1 MSPTLAMGGSGHR
14 NSAPFRRR
22 SSRAYVSLYAAIAIV
37 LGFALFVF
45 SPLPDSI
52 DHHRDAVVSQLKG
65 ATVDNIHFATSHSG
79 NVTENTIESATESVF
94 SSAKLSTTASATAS
108 TTEGAMAESTGTTT
122 TGSTHTAT
130 EEATEKATEK
140 ATGNVPENAI
150 NNATG
155 NATGLSHSSLN
166 KGGPRYAYATFL
178 AGDSSALAEDKILEH
193 DKYFVATRILSYQLL
208 HAPETKS
215 KHDYPFIVLVTSDVS
230 TEKRER
236 LRKDGAIV
244 WEAPAMDAG
253 WVKTDVST
261 WQNVMSKLRLWEL
274 TEYERIC
281 FLDGDTIL
289 TDTMDGIFEDAAATM
304 QESGKDQ
311 EATEADEAAV
321 PSTYVF
327 AGVPEPKMKHHYP
340 PSDKEGDWYNINY
353 LNAGF
358 FVLQPSQELL
368 SYYTSLT
375 TLEDRFDPHLPEQNL
390 LNYAHRR
397 EGNMPWKQLDSK
409 WNMHYPSMDDLEGG
423 VVSLH
428 EKWWAPVNADLAPF
442 LLSWRWRMEGYY
454 EGIEGGKSES

>member
-1 MSPTLAMGGSGHR
+1 MGPSGYR
-14 NSAPFRRR
+14 NPSQFRRR

-37 LGFALFVF
+37 LGFALFVL

-52 DHHRDAVVSQLKG
+52 DHHRDAVVSHLKG
-65 ATVDNIHFATSHSG
+65 ATVDNIHFSTSNSG
-79 NVTENTIESATESVF
+79 NVADNITETATEAAF
-94 SSAKLSTTASATAS
+94 ASTTASATTKA
-108 TTEGAMAESTGTTT
+108 TESAVAESTGTTT
-122 TGSTHTAT
+122 L
-130 EEATEKATEK
+130 EASEKATEK
-140 ATGNVPENAI
+140 VAENAI
-150 NNATG
+150 GKATG
-155 NATGLSHSSLN
+155 NATGKSHSSLN
-166 KGGPRYAYATFL
+166 KGGPKYAYATFL
-178 AGDSSALAEDKILEH
+178 AGDSSALSEDKVLEH
-193 DKYFVATRILSYQLL
+193 DKYFVATRILAYQLL

-289 TDTMDGIFEDAAATM
+289 TDTMDGIFEDAAAAM
-304 QESGKDQ
+304 QESGQDQ

-321 PSTYVF
+321 PTTYVF

-340 PSDKEGDWYNINY
+340 PSDEEGDWYNINY

-375 TLEDRFDPHLPEQNL
+375 TLQDRFDPHLPEQNL

-428 EKWWAPVNADLAPF
+428 EKWWAPVNPDLAPF

-454 EGIEGGKSES
+454 EGIGGGKSES

>member
-1 MSPTLAMGGSGHR
+1 MGE
-14 NSAPFRRR
+14 
-22 SSRAYVSLYAAIAIV
+22 
-37 LGFALFVF
+37 
-45 SPLPDSI
+45 
-52 DHHRDAVVSQLKG
+52 
-65 ATVDNIHFATSHSG
+65 NIHFSSSQSG
-79 NVTENTIESATESVF
+79 NVTENTTETATENAIA
-94 SSAKLSTTASATAS
+94 SAKISPTGAAFASATAS
-108 TTEGAMAESTGTTT
+108 AATKAAESAVAESTGTTT
-122 TGSTHTAT
+122 LDAS
-130 EEATEKATEK
+130 EK
-140 ATGNVPENAI
+140 ATGDVAENAI
-150 NNATG
+150 EKPTG
-155 NATGLSHSSLN
+155 NATGKSHSSLN
-166 KGGPRYAYATFL
+166 KGGPKYAYATFL
-178 AGDSSALAEDKILEH
+178 AGDSSALAEDKVLEH
-193 DKYFVATRILSYQLL
+193 DKYFVATRILAYQLL

-215 KHDYPFIVLVTSDVS
+215 KHGYPFIVLVTSDVS
-230 TEKRER
+230 AEKRER
-236 LRKDGAIV
+236 LRKDGAVV

-368 SYYTSLT
+368 NYSTSLT

-409 WNMHYPSMDDLEGG
+409 WNMHYPSTDDLEGG

-454 EGIEGGKSES
+454 EGNEGGKSES

>member
-1 MSPTLAMGGSGHR
+1 MGPSGHR
-14 NSAPFRRR
+14 NTSQFRRR
-22 SSRAYVSLYAAIAIV
+22 SSRAYVCLYASIAIV
-37 LGFALFVF
+37 LGFALFVL

-65 ATVDNIHFATSHSG
+65 ATVDNIHFPTSHYG
-79 NVTENTIESATESVF
+79 NVAGNTTDTATENDIA
-94 SSAKLSTTASATAS
+94 SAKTSATAS
-108 TTEGAMAESTGTTT
+108 PTESVMAESTGT
-122 TGSTHTAT
+122 STSDATQTAT
-130 EEATEKATEK
+130 EEATEKATGTV
-140 ATGNVPENAI
+140 AENAI
-150 NNATG
+150 GNSTG
-155 NATGLSHSSLN
+155 NSTGQSHSSLN
-166 KGGPRYAYATFL
+166 KGGPKYAYATFL
-178 AGDSSALAEDKILEH
+178 AGDSSAVAEDKVLEH
-193 DKYFVATRILSYQLL
+193 DKYFVATRILAYQLL

-215 KHDYPFIVLVTSDVS
+215 KHDYPFILLVTSDVAA
-230 TEKRER
+230 EKRER

-244 WEAPAMDAG
+244 WEAPALDAG

-289 TDTMDGIFEDAAATM
+289 TDTMDGIFEDAAAAM
-304 QESGKDQ
+304 QESGQDQ

-327 AGVPEPKMKHHYP
+327 AGVPEPKVKHHYP
-340 PSDKEGDWYNINY
+340 PSDEAGDWHNINY

>member
-1 MSPTLAMGGSGHR
+1 G
-14 NSAPFRRR
+14 N
-22 SSRAYVSLYAAIAIV
+22 AA
-37 LGFALFVF
+37 
-45 SPLPDSI
+45 
-52 DHHRDAVVSQLKG
+52 
-65 ATVDNIHFATSHSG
+65 DNI
-79 NVTENTIESATESVF
+79 TETATEAAF
-94 SSAKLSTTASATAS
+94 TSATASATTKA
-108 TTEGAMAESTGTTT
+108 TESAVAEPTGTTT
-122 TGSTHTAT
+122 LDAS
-130 EEATEKATEK
+130 EK
-140 ATGNVPENAI
+140 ATGDVAENAI
-150 NNATG
+150 GKPAG
-155 NATGLSHSSLN
+155 NATGKSHSSLN
-166 KGGPRYAYATFL
+166 KGGPKYAYATFL
-178 AGDSSALAEDKILEH
+178 AGDSSALAEDKVLEY
-193 DKYFVATRILSYQLL
+193 DKYFVATRILAYQLL

-230 TEKRER
+230 AEKRER

-289 TDTMDGIFEDAAATM
+289 TDTMDGIFEDAAAAM
-304 QESGKDQ
+304 QESGQDQ

-321 PSTYVF
+321 PTTYVF
-327 AGVPEPKMKHHYP
+327 AGVPEPRMKHHYP
-340 PSDKEGDWYNINY
+340 PSDEEGDWYNINY

-409 WNMHYPSMDDLEGG
+409 WNMH
-423 VVSLH
+423 
-428 EKWWAPVNADLAPF
+428 
-442 LLSWRWRMEGYY
+442 
-454 EGIEGGKSES
+454 

>member
-1 MSPTLAMGGSGHR
+1 MGPSGYR
-14 NSAPFRRR
+14 NPSQFRRR
-22 SSRAYVSLYAAIAIV
+22 SSRAYLSLYAAIAIV
-37 LGFALFVF
+37 LGFALFVL

-52 DHHRDAVVSQLKG
+52 DHHRDAVVSHLKG
-65 ATVDNIHFATSHSG
+65 ATVDNIHFSTPHSG
-79 NVTENTIESATESVF
+79 NVADNITETATEAAF
-94 SSAKLSTTASATAS
+94 ASATAS
-108 TTEGAMAESTGTTT
+108 ATTKATESAVAEPTGTTT
-122 TGSTHTAT
+122 LDAS
-130 EEATEKATEK
+130 EK
-140 ATGNVPENAI
+140 ATGKVAENAI
-150 NNATG
+150 GKTTG
-155 NATGLSHSSLN
+155 NATGKSHSSQN
-166 KGGPRYAYATFL
+166 KGGPKYAYATFL
-178 AGDSSALAEDKILEH
+178 AGDSSALSEDRVLEH
-193 DKYFVATRILSYQLL
+193 DKYFVATRILAYQLL

-230 TEKRER
+230 AEKRER

-289 TDTMDGIFEDAAATM
+289 TDTMDGIFEDAAAAM
-304 QESGKDQ
+304 QESGQDQ

-321 PSTYVF
+321 PTTYVF

-340 PSDKEGDWYNINY
+340 PSDEEGDWYNINY

-409 WNMHYPSMDDLEGG
+409 WNMHYPS
-423 VVSLH
+423 
-428 EKWWAPVNADLAPF
+428 
-442 LLSWRWRMEGYY
+442 
-454 EGIEGGKSES
+454 